1 MKPGLRLAFLV
12 LVCCVPAEANLIDNG
27 GFELGAFTGG
37 TSAENVSNGSTVIA
51 GWTVVASAGINVGW
65 LANGNIFDISTP
77 FGNMFV
83 DLTGSSDT
91 APYGGVS
98 QSVATTAGT
107 SYTLTY
113 DLGVDQSSSVFSG
126 PVGITASA
134 GSTSGTC
141 NNYNPAGTG
150 SQWETCTLNF
160 VAPGAST
167 LITLSGQQGDQF
179 IGLDNVDLEVASS
192 APEPS
197 FALPVLIAISL
208 LAPRKRFSRGA

>member
-1 MKPGLRLAFLV
+1 MKPGLRLALLV
-12 LVCCVPAEANLIDNG
+12 FICCVPAEANLIDNG

-134 GSTSGTC
+134 GSTSGTFPVTILAQTT
-141 NNYNPAGTG
+141 YGPTKTFA
-150 SQWETCTLNF
+150 
-160 VAPGAST
+160 V
-167 LITLSGQQGDQF
+167 TLSSPTNAT
-179 IGLDNVDLEVASS
+179 IASGAATGTINARS
-192 APEPS
+192 GPQNYCQLKQAM
-197 FALPVLIAISL
+197 L
-208 LAPRKRFSRGA
+208 FSGRASCRVHSIH